1 MMKRF
6 EHIDVWLFDLD
17 NTLYSHTSG
26 FMDIFVE
33 QLRRVAANHLGV
45 SIEEMQRVRET
56 LISRYGVPFKGYRQD
71 YNMDMD
77 KYIEEAFDL
86 DLSLLE
92 PCPKTREIIQKI
104 PGKKV
109 IFSNSPALHVHRV
122 LKHLGLDDLFEEVF
136 DVTQVDFEVKPGQI
150 FYDYVLEKL
159 QVPAEKCAMVE
170 DSAKNLEPARA
181 MGMTTILVNHTE
193 EKQHPHVQYQYDTLL
208 DWLDDLSLKK

>member
-1 MMKRF
+1 MKRF

-45 SIEEMQRVRET
+45 SIEEMQQVRET
-56 LISRYGVPFKGYRQD
+56 LISRYGVPFKGYRKD

-86 DLSLLE
+86 DLSLLK
-92 PCPKTREIIQKI
+92 PCPKTRKIIQKI

-136 DVTQVDFEVKPGQI
+136 DVTQVDFEVKPGQV
-150 FYDYVLEKL
+150 FYDYVLDKL

-193 EKQHPHVQYQYDTLL
+193 EKQQPHVQYQYDTLL
-208 DWLDDLSLKK
+208 DWLTDLSLKK